1 MGAKPLTDIARVVK
15 LSSDIT
21 SDFYSKHLSIAP
33 QKISKYLNTS

>member
-21 SDFYSKHLSIAP
+21 SDFYSKLLSIAP
-33 QKISKYLNTS
+33 LKISKYLNTS